1 MMPAFSFPAT
11 ADAAAVP
18 VAERRFRAMGTTA
31 HVVVVGPTAARDLD
45 AAVHRLVDLERRW
58 SRFLPDSEISRLNA
72 AGGKATLV
80 SADTYRVIDLAVQ
93 AWQATGGCFDP
104 TVLPALRARGYD
116 RPFAALGDQ
125 VWPETAP
132 PRPAPGCADV
142 QLDAGACAIQVP
154 AGVELDLGG
163 VGKGAAADLVVEELI
178 ERGAAGACVN
188 VGGDVRVDGDA
199 PTPRGW
205 IVALRVPGLRVPGL
219 RMPLRVRAVAL
230 ASGGVCTSS
239 TQVRRWT
246 TTAGTRH
253 HLIDPASGLPIDN
266 GLVAVTVIGARAAQ
280 AEILTKVAFV
290 AGPEAAPARLAPL
303 GVAAVLVLDDGSTV
317 QVGNLEEMAA

>member
-1 MMPAFSFPAT
+1 MVPAFSFPAT

-31 HVVVVGPTAARDLD
+31 HVVVVGPTASRDLD
-45 AAVHRLVDLERRW
+45 AAVHRLAALERRW

-178 ERGAAGACVN
+178 ERGASGACVN

-205 IVALRVPGLRVPGL
+205 IVALRVPGLRT
-219 RMPLRVRAVAL
+219 PLRVPAVAL
-230 ASGGVCTSS
+230 ASGGVCTST
-239 TQVRRWT
+239 TQIRRWT
-246 TTAGTRH
+246 TTAGNRH

-266 GLVAVTVIGARAAQ
+266 GLVAATVIGARAAQ